1 MLERLTDAHCHL
13 SGGSPDSLPPPG
25 VEACAACACFAGEWG
40 DLDGISRA
48 SVKKVY
54 GIHPDAGI
62 SALVDVGFAEEQ
74 IFSALLPELDR
85 RLASAD
91 AVGEIGLD
99 ARIAGRVPLEMQKRV
114 FAAQLEMARARG
126 LPAVIHCVGGWG
138 AMCEI
143 LRGFFSADS
152 GAGFLI
158 HAASCSA
165 EVAASLEKLGAYFSF
180 GVRELSS
187 RRGAECAAR
196 VGADRI
202 MMETDGGCSAASLE
216 NAAASLAAV
225 RSASAAE
232 IADAAFENFRSFYS
246 K

>member
-62 SALVDVGFAEEQ
+62 SALDDVGFAEKQ
-74 IFSALLPELDR
+74 IFSALLPELER

-99 ARIAGRVPLEMQKRV
+99 ARITERVPLEMQKRV
-114 FAAQLEMARARG
+114 FAAQLEIARARG
-126 LPAVIHCVGGWG
+126 LPAVIHCVGEWG
-138 AMCEI
+138 ALREI

-165 EVAASLEKLGAYFSF
+165 EVAASLEKLGARFSF

-196 VGADRI
+196 VGSDKI
-202 MMETDGGCSAASLE
+202 MVETDGDCSAASLE
-216 NAAASLAAV
+216 NAAAALAAV
-225 RSASAAE
+225 RSASAVE